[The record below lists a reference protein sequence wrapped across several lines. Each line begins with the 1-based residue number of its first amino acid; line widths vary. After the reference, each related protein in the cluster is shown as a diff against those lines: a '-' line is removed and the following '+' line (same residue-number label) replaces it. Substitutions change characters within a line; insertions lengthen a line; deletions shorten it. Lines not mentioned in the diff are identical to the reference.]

1 MSLAERDALLS
12 CLLGQAWPHEPLL
25 DALSLSPSADV
36 LEVGAGQGR
45 LLHFLSRRGHS
56 GRLVGLDPQPGAG
69 VQTGSAEDLPF
80 PTASFDV
87 VLMVRMLSH
96 CADPLQALTEA
107 RRVLRPGGTI
117 VIAVQGKEHLK
128 SLWRHAGTSAGR
140 GAEDDVQDI
149 LQNSDLTLERHDIRR
164 IISLT
169 LRDAQALLR
178 GYGRSTRLAE
188 ADFPLT
194 DTLHL
199 ALFKA

>member
-45 LLHFLSRRGHS
+45 LLHFLGRRGHS

-69 VQTGSAEDLPF
+69 VQSGSAEDLPF

-117 VIAVQGKEHLK
+117 VIAVQGKEHL
-128 SLWRHAGTSAGR
+128 SALMQGTPAR

-149 LQNSDLTLERHDIRR
+149 LTLAGWTFTRREVTLPVRLTPADARALLSSYGLQAGIHAEPFEDVLHLTLF
-164 IISLT
+164 
-169 LRDAQALLR
+169 QA
-178 GYGRSTRLAE
+178 
-188 ADFPLT
+188 
-194 DTLHL
+194 
-199 ALFKA
+199 

>member
-69 VQTGSAEDLPF
+69 VQSGSAEDLPF
-80 PTASFDV
+80 TTASFDV
-87 VLMVRMLSH
+87 VLMVRMLTH
-96 CADPLQALTEA
+96 CTNPARALTEV

-117 VIAVQGKEHLK
+117 VIAVHGKTHLQ
-128 SLWRHAGTSAGR
+128 SLMGGVPAR

-149 LQNSDLTLERHDIRR
+149 LQNSGLTLERQDIRR

>member
-36 LEVGAGQGR
+36 LEVGAGHGR

-56 GRLVGLDPQPGAG
+56 GRLVGLDPQPGAS

-96 CADPLQALTEA
+96 CTEPLQALTEA
-107 RRVLRPGGTI
+107 RRVLRPDGRI
-117 VIAVQGKEHLK
+117 FIAVHGKTHLQ
-128 SLWRHAGTSAGR
+128 SLMGGVPAR

-149 LQNSDLTLERHDIRR
+149 LQNSGLTLERHDIRR

-169 LRDAQALLR
+169 LRDAQALLHS
-178 GYGRSTRLAE
+178 YGRSTRLAE

-194 DTLHL
+194 VTLHL

>member
-1 MSLAERDALLS
+1 MSLDERDALLS
-12 CLLGQAWPHEPLL
+12 RLLRQEWPREPLL

-87 VLMVRMLSH
+87 VLMVRMLTH
-96 CADPLQALTEA
+96 CTNPARALEEA
-107 RRVLRPGGTI
+107 QRVLRPDGRI
-117 VIAVQGKEHLK
+117 FIAVHGKTHLQ
-128 SLWRHAGTSAGR
+128 SLMGGVPAR

-149 LQNSDLTLERHDIRR
+149 LQNSGLTLERQDLRR

>member
-69 VQTGSAEDLPF
+69 VQIGSAEDLPF

-117 VIAVQGKEHLK
+117 VIAVQGKTHLQ
-128 SLWRHAGTSAGR
+128 SLMGGVPAR

>member
-87 VLMVRMLSH
+87 VLMVRMLMH
-96 CADPLQALTEA
+96 CTNPARALEEA
-107 RRVLRPGGTI
+107 QRVLRPGGTI
-117 VIAVQGKEHLK
+117 VIAVQGKTHLQ
-128 SLWRHAGTSAGR
+128 SLMGGTPAR

-149 LQNSDLTLERHDIRR
+149 LQNSGLTLERQDIRR